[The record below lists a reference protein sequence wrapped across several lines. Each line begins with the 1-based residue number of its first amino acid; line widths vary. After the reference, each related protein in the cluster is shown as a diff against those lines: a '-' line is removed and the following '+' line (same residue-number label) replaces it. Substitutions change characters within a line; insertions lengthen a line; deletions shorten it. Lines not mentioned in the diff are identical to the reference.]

1 MNLQLGKDRCWTH
14 RLVARPQQQGMT
26 LTELMVAMLLGL
38 LLIAAT
44 IQVFI
49 GSKQTYRT
57 TEASSVVQE
66 NGRFADHFLSH
77 DLRMA
82 GFFGCLGQS
91 ELEFTNNVDAS
102 SNKYPSDVG
111 AAVDISSENEL
122 RAYVISNSLPADLS
136 ALGLNMGSN
145 EGDVMPDTE
154 AVLIRRANQCPGGRV
169 VPPLMG
175 DQSANIKIAD
185 AESCGLEQNAVAL
198 ITDCQTADA
207 FGITNNPVS
216 GSKDTLTHSN
226 ALNLSNNLS
235 TTYGEDAWVYS
246 MYAAVYYI
254 GRDRAGEPSLY
265 RWSLGKGGTM
275 QAEEL
280 VGDIEDLAF
289 EFGIDQ
295 DEDFVADTYLDT
307 SELSAADWAR
317 VVAVRYSLV
326 ARSNEENVID
336 DVQEYR
342 FDGQDMEGTDRR
354 LRHVFTK
361 TVSLR
366 NRLK

>member
-1 MNLQLGKDRCWTH
+1 MHSFLTGMR
-14 RLVARPQQQGMT
+14 QQGMT

-38 LLIAAT
+38 LLIAAI
-44 IQVFI
+44 IQIFT

-82 GFFGCLGQS
+82 GFFGCLGES

-102 SNKYPSDVG
+102 SNKYPSDVSE
-111 AAVDISSENEL
+111 AVNISVDNEL
-122 RAYVISNSLPADLS
+122 RAYAIGSSLPSDLG
-136 ALGLNMGSN
+136 ALGLAMGSN
-145 EGDVMPDTE
+145 EGDVMPNTE

-185 AESCGLEQNAVAL
+185 AESCGLEQNTVAL

-216 GSKDTLTHSN
+216 GTKDTLTHSS

-246 MYAAVYYI
+246 MYAAVYYV

-265 RWSLGKGGTM
+265 RRMLGKGGTM

-295 DEDFVADTYLDT
+295 DEDFVADTYRDT
-307 SELSAADWAR
+307 SELSMADWAR
-317 VVAVRYSLV
+317 VVAVRYSFV
-326 ARSNEENVID
+326 ARSHEGNVID
-336 DVQEYR
+336 NVQEYR